1 MTPRPPD
8 PAAAPDRSL
17 EPTRAPTLDRV
28 HGMLAGVAVGDALG
42 MPTEFLDPPTIAA
55 WYGRITGL
63 RRADA
68 RHPHH
73 ALPAGAVTDD
83 TDHTLL
89 LADLVIAHGTVEP
102 RAFAERLLA
111 WGTSERVTSH
121 RFVGPATLRT
131 LEALKAGVPVADVP
145 RNGTSNGAAMRVAP
159 LAIAFPDRDA
169 LEAQVVA
176 SSAVS
181 HFTRRAISGAMAM
194 AFALSEA
201 LAPDPD
207 IDTIAAAAQE
217 GARRGL
223 RHGAWTWTPP
233 IDRRIDHAL
242 RWARTLDRAA
252 LLDHLFDLI
261 GVDMVADENVPDA
274 FALAAASGGDPMEA
288 MTMAANLGGDS
299 DTLASMVGALCGGWR
314 GVGAIDAGALAQ
326 VERVN
331 GLDLRATAR
340 ALLARRAGA
349 AA

>member
-1 MTPRPPD
+1 MNGPAPGTRP
-8 PAAAPDRSL
+8 ATLA
-17 EPTRAPTLDRV
+17 RA

-42 MPTEFLDPPTIAA
+42 MPAEFLDPPTIAA
-55 WYGRITGL
+55 WYGRITDL

-73 ALPAGAVTDD
+73 GLPAGSVTDD
-83 TDHTLL
+83 TDQTLL
-89 LADLVIAHGTVEP
+89 LAELVIAHGAIEP
-102 RAFAERLLA
+102 GAFAERLLA
-111 WGTSERVTSH
+111 WGTSARVVAH

-131 LEALKAGVPVADVP
+131 LEALKAGVPLADVP
-145 RNGTSNGAAMRVAP
+145 RGGTSNGAAMRVAP
-159 LAIAFPDRDA
+159 LAIAFADRDA

-176 SSAVS
+176 SCAVS

-194 AFALSEA
+194 AFALSAALEA
-201 LAPDPD
+201 TPETDAG
-207 IDTIAAAAQE
+207 IEAIAAAAQE

-233 IDRRIDHAL
+233 IDRRIEHAL

-274 FALAAASGGDPMEA
+274 LALAAATGGDPMEA
-288 MTMAANLGGDS
+288 MTLAANLGGDS
-299 DTLASMVGALCGGWR
+299 DTLASMVGALCGAWR
-314 GVGAIDAGALAQ
+314 GVGAIDAEARAQ

-331 GLDLRATAR
+331 GLDLRATAG

-349 AA
+349 RA